1 MLVDRGR
8 ARGRGSRRLNFG
20 TLRTVA
26 QVGTIAFSAYNI
38 VTDHQ
43 NILRALREGVAQAL
57 MGLDVAFKG
66 LLTATLGLAKLLLAA
81 SSFLLPLMA
90 LVVLTCY
97 ADPDDRKALAVFGG
111 LGLFLAWLFL
121 IPRAGRLAASG
132 FCLLVVG
139 GKLLACGIYII
150 LSGLNII
157 LNAIWFI
164 LICLFPFLDV
174 VVKKFSTFLRAIS
187 SA

>member
-1 MLVDRGR
+1 MLVDRGQVR
-8 ARGRGSRRLNFG
+8 EGGRRLSFG

-57 MGLDVAFKG
+57 RGLDVAFEG

-97 ADPDDRKALAVFGG
+97 ADPDDRKALAALGG
-111 LGLFLAWLFL
+111 LGLLLAWLFL

-139 GKLLACGIYII
+139 GKLLACGIYIT
-150 LSGLNII
+150 LSGLNIM

>member
-1 MLVDRGR
+1 MLVDRGQVR
-8 ARGRGSRRLNFG
+8 EGRRLNLG
-20 TLRTVA
+20 ALRTVA

-38 VTDHQ
+38 ITGHQ
-43 NILRALREGVAQAL
+43 NILRALQEGMAQVL
-57 MGLDVAFKG
+57 RGLDVAFEG
-66 LLTATLGLAKLLLAA
+66 LLTATLGLARLLLAA

-97 ADPDDRKALAVFGG
+97 TDPDDRKALAVFGG
-111 LGLFLAWLFL
+111 LGLLLAWLFL

-132 FCLLVVG
+132 LCLLVVG
-139 GKLLACGIYII
+139 GKLLACGIYITF
-150 LSGLNII
+150 SGLNIV

-174 VVKKFSTFLRAIS
+174 MAKKLSTFLRAIC